1 MSKERELDKRKKFM
15 MELLGDPVYQPMRF
29 REIAGL
35 LRLSKDEKKDLYRV
49 LDELVAEGKADLDS
63 KGRYSKVTGRKRGKE
78 KLRGRRE
85 ADSSQKRSGGKK
97 EGKSGKHSERKYEE
111 RYGKGKEKYNDRKHG
126 RRYEEDDP
134 EIRLARLENEYPDC
148 PSVEGIFI
156 GHPKGF
162 GFVEIEGEDNDVF
175 IPEDCTGTAMHQDKV
190 RVIITKEPQE
200 GRRREGIVVQI
211 LERGMTEI
219 VGTYEN
225 SRDFGFV
232 ISDNPKF
239 SKDVFIPRKDSQ
251 GIKDG
256 DKVVVEITSYGSKNR
271 NPEGKIKENLG
282 SCRAP
287 GTDILAIVKSF
298 GIPSEFPDKVIR
310 QADRVPDHVLDAD
323 REGRLDLRHLQT
335 VTIDGEDAKDLDDAV
350 TLTKENGIYH
360 LGVHIADVSNYVQGG
375 SALDREAL
383 KRGTSVYLA
392 DRVIPMLPVRLSNGI
407 CSLNQGQDRL
417 TLSCLMDIDERGNM
431 ISHKIA
437 ETVICVD
444 ERMNYTD
451 VKNILE
457 DTDEEAKRRYEKL
470 VPMFFLMKELSEI
483 LRGNRHHRGS
493 IDFDF
498 PESKIILNAAG
509 RAIDIKPYEANV
521 ATRIIEDFMLMAN
534 ETVAEEC
541 CRDDMPFV
549 YRTHETP
556 DPEKVESLLTL
567 LHNQGVPVQ
576 KHGQE
581 ITPKEIQ
588 TILESIEG
596 LPNEPQISRLTLRTM
611 KQAKYT
617 TECSGHFGL
626 AAKYYCHFTS
636 PIRRYPDLQI
646 HRIIKD
652 KLRGR
657 LEREGKTEHYKEILE
672 DVARQSSVCERRA
685 DEAERES
692 DKLKKAEYMSYHI
705 GEEFEG
711 IISGVTGWGF
721 YVELPN
727 TVEGLVHV
735 NTLRDDYYTF
745 DQEAYELRGDVTHK
759 VFALGQKV
767 CVRVAD
773 ADTMLKTVD
782 FVLAEE
788 QDWRQSI

>member
-1 MSKERELDKRKKFM
+1 MSKKDMDRRKKFIL
-15 MELLGDPVYQPMRF
+15 ELMGDPIYQPMRL
-29 REIAGL
+29 REISSL
-35 LRLSKDEKKDLYRV
+35 LRLSKEEKRELYDV
-49 LDELVAEGKADLDS
+49 LDELCEEGKVSVDR
-63 KGRYSKVTGRKRGKE
+63 KGRYEKVKGKWKKKKDDRYYDDRREEYGSEYGRKK
-78 KLRGRRE
+78 K
-85 ADSSQKRSGGKK
+85 DKNKKDKNKK
-97 EGKSGKHSERKYEE
+97 EQ
-111 RYGKGKEKYNDRKHG
+111 
-126 RRYEEDDP
+126 P
-134 EIRLARLENEYPDC
+134 
-148 PSVEGIFI
+148 EGIQAEGTFI

-162 GFVEIEGEDNDVF
+162 GFVEIEGQDEDIF
-175 IPEDCTGTAMHQDKV
+175 IPESDTGTAMHQDKV
-190 RVIITKEPQE
+190 RIIIRNDKKEGKRQE
-200 GRRREGIVVQI
+200 GVVVKV
-211 LERGMTEI
+211 LERGMPEI
-219 VGTYEN
+219 VGTYQLN
-225 SRDFGFV
+225 RDFGFV

-239 SKDVFIPRKDSQ
+239 SKDIFIPRKEAA
-251 GIKDG
+251 GIKNG
-256 DKVVVEITSYGSKNR
+256 DKVIVVITDYGSGNK

-282 SCRAP
+282 NIRTP

-298 GIPSEFPDKVIR
+298 GIPSEFPEKVMK
-310 QADRVPDHVLDAD
+310 QAQRVPDHVLDAD
-323 REGRLDLRHLQT
+323 RDGRLDLRHLQT
-335 VTIDGEDAKDLDDAV
+335 VTIDGEDAKDLDDAIS
-350 TLTKENGIYH
+350 LTKEGDIYH
-360 LGVHIADVSNYVQGG
+360 LGVHIADVSNYVQYN

-392 DRVIPMLPVRLSNGI
+392 DRVVPMLPERLSNGI
-407 CSLNQGQDRL
+407 CSLNQGEDRL
-417 TLSCLMDIDERGNM
+417 ALSCLMDINEKGKVV
-431 ISHKIA
+431 SHQIA
-437 ETVICVD
+437 ETVINVN
-444 ERMNYTD
+444 ERMCYTD

-457 DTDEEAKRRYEKL
+457 DTDEEAKKRYEAL
-470 VPMFFLMKELSEI
+470 IPMFFMMKELSGI
-483 LRGNRHHRGS
+483 LRNSRHHRGS

-711 IISGVTGWGF
+711 IISGVTNWGI

-745 DQEAYELRGDVTHK
+745 DQDAYELIGDVTHK

-767 CVRVAD
+767 RVRVAD

-788 QDWRQSI
+788 QEW